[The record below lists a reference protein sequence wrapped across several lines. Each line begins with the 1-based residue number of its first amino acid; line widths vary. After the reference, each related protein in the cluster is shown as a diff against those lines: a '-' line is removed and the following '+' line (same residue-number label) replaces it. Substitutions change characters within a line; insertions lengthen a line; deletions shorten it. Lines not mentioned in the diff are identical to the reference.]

1 VSIVTKFPTTNFTL
15 ALNREAKQLRLGGK
29 DLREVKSIRDFRSG
43 SFLVKGGRT
52 HLAFD
57 LAEGKTALYAAFA

>member
-15 ALNREAKQLRLGGK
+15 TLNREAKRLRLGGK
-29 DLREVKSIRDFRSG
+29 DLGEVKTLRDFRRD
-43 SFLVKGGRT
+43 SFLVKDGCT

-57 LAEGKTALYAAFA
+57 LAEGKTALHAALA

>member
-1 VSIVTKFPTTNFTL
+1 
-15 ALNREAKQLRLGGK
+15 
-29 DLREVKSIRDFRSG
+29 VKSIRDFRRD

-57 LAEGKTALYAAFA
+57 LAAGKTALHATFA